1 MKHGDCLNRRRSR
14 LTEDETWILP
24 KPTTIAPNRVLPTTL
39 ADHATLNIFSALIE
53 QRIGNERSD
62 TARNSTRNEEDQRKF
77 ELMCRRQ
84 KAAAILHE
92 SYGHRNPT
100 SLVKDLK
107 AAGIPIKHLQRYLH
121 AHTCK
126 YCEANLGRA
135 SYYCKSAKQSGGDE
149 LVLSTIVDPL
159 SPNTPITQTLANE
172 HEVTSAPLAGSMLR
186 PFKSVMQQGPLATE
200 LADNIASLEDT
211 LAQSKAIGD
220 SRPNCSTAGTDLRI
234 DWAAYVSPQPC

>member
-1 MKHGDCLNRRRSR
+1 VIVKQKNYKWPTNHYWR
-14 LTEDETWILP
+14 LP
-24 KPTTIAPNRVLPTTL
+24 KQTTIAPNRVLPTTL
-39 ADHATLNIFSALIE
+39 ANHATLNIFSALIE
-53 QRIGNERSD
+53 QQAGNERSD
-62 TARNSTRNEEDQRKF
+62 TARNSTPNEEDQRKF

-84 KAAAILHE
+84 KEAAILHE

-159 SPNTPITQTLANE
+159 SPNTPITQTLRSKLLGIWRKSAQYDHSKIWKAPFIVPYIVNNIE
-172 HEVTSAPLAGSMLR
+172 H
-186 PFKSVMQQGPLATE
+186 
-200 LADNIASLEDT
+200 
-211 LAQSKAIGD
+211 
-220 SRPNCSTAGTDLRI
+220 
-234 DWAAYVSPQPC
+234 